1 VRPLPPPI
9 FCARANARSCWVLAR
24 TKARGGPEHAVL
36 ALFASACLILANGF
50 FVAAEFALVKVR
62 PTTLEPRAQAGDA
75 RARRALFALKNL
87 ENYLSAAQLGITLAS
102 LALGWVGEPA
112 VSHLIEPY
120 VRSIGLP
127 PSWARALSLTVAF
140 GTITMLHIVVGEQAP
155 KYFAIQQSERVVLLS
170 ARLMQ
175 AFYYAT
181 YPFVRT
187 LNSCSNGFLRLVG
200 LNASEH
206 GHGADTSPEELRLIV
221 QAAFRAGSLE
231 GTQRDLLERVL
242 RGSGRSVRAIMVPRV
257 DMSVLSIESD
267 LETAEPR
274 MRREGY
280 SRYPLSEHN
289 DPDRIVGY
297 VYTKD
302 VWTAQRP
309 FRGTLAKLRREILF
323 VPEART
329 VAEVL
334 EDFRTANTPIAIV
347 VDEYG
352 GTSGLVTLEDC
363 VEEIVGDIRDET
375 DDEPARTVIRPDGS
389 VVVDGSTTFADL
401 EVEELRDLV
410 DDKDRTVGALIIERL
425 GRLPRAR
432 DRVRVGEYEAVVEV
446 VRRRRVGR
454 VVFRVS
460 EKPRSSSAPPHS

>member
-1 VRPLPPPI
+1 M
-9 FCARANARSCWVLAR
+9 
-24 TKARGGPEHAVL
+24 L
-36 ALFASACLILANGF
+36 ALLASALLILANGF

-62 PTTLEPRAQAGDA
+62 PTNLEPRAAAGDV
-75 RARRALFALKNL
+75 RAQRALFALKNL

-112 VSHLIEPY
+112 VSHLLEPH
-120 VRSIGLP
+120 VRELGLP
-127 PSWARALSLTVAF
+127 ESFSHALALSVAF
-140 GTITMLHIVVGEQAP
+140 AAITLLHIVVGEQAP
-155 KYFAIQQSERVVLLS
+155 KYFAIQQSERVVLLT

-175 AFYYAT
+175 LFYYAT
-181 YPFVRT
+181 YPFVRM
-187 LNSCSNGFLRLVG
+187 LNACSNGFLRIIG
-200 LNASEH
+200 LESSSHEH
-206 GHGADTSPEELRLIV
+206 GGSASPEELRLIV
-221 QAAFRAGSLE
+221 QSAFRAGTLE
-231 GTQRDLLERVL
+231 GPQRDLLERVL

-257 DMSVLSIESD
+257 DMSVLSVEAD
-267 LETAEPR
+267 LESAEPR

-280 SRYPLSEHN
+280 SRYPLSEQN

-302 VWTAQRP
+302 VWTAARP
-309 FRGTLAKLRREILF
+309 QRGTLATLRRDILF

-375 DDEPARTVIRPDGS
+375 DEEPARTIIRPDGS

-410 DDKDRTVGALIIERL
+410 EDRDRTVGALIIERL
-425 GRLPRAR
+425 GRLPRPG
-432 DRVRVGEYEAVVEV
+432 DRVRIGEYEAGVEV

-460 EKPRSSSAPPHS
+460 EKPRSSLPPQGTREEK

>member
-1 VRPLPPPI
+1 M
-9 FCARANARSCWVLAR
+9 
-24 TKARGGPEHAVL
+24 L
-36 ALFASACLILANGF
+36 ALFAAAFLILANGF

-62 PTTLEPRAQAGDA
+62 PTSLEPRASSGDPRAA
-75 RARRALFALKNL
+75 RALAALNNL
-87 ENYLSAAQLGITLAS
+87 ENYLSASQLGITLAS

-112 VSHLIEPY
+112 VAHLIEPQ
-120 VRSIGLP
+120 VAALGLP
-127 PSWARALSLTVAF
+127 EGVARVLSLTVAF
-140 GTITMLHIVVGEQAP
+140 GTITLLHIVIGEQAP
-155 KYFAIQQSERVVLLS
+155 KYFAIQQSERVVLLC

-175 AFYYAT
+175 IFFFAT
-181 YPFVRT
+181 YPFVRV
-187 LNSCSNGFLRLVG
+187 LNACSNGFLRIIG
-200 LNASEH
+200 LDSPAQEH
-206 GHGADTSPEELRLIV
+206 GASTSPEELRLIV
-221 QAAFRAGSLE
+221 QAAFRQGSLE
-231 GTQRDLLERVL
+231 GPQRDLLERVL

-257 DMSVLSIESD
+257 DMSVLSVESD
-267 LETAEPR
+267 LDTAEPR

-280 SRYPLSEHN
+280 SRYPLSEQN

-302 VWTAQRP
+302 VWTAARP
-309 FRGTLAKLRREILF
+309 LRGGLSALRRDILF

-375 DDEPARTVIRPDGS
+375 DDEPSRTVIRPDGS

-401 EVEELRDLV
+401 EVEELRDLI
-410 DDKDRTVGALIIERL
+410 DDRDRTVSAVIIERL
-425 GRLPRAR
+425 GRLPRPL
-432 DRVRVGEYEAVVEV
+432 DKVRVGEYVAVVEV

-454 VVFRVS
+454 VVFRVADS
-460 EKPRSSSAPPHS
+460 PRSSAPPSGL

>member
-1 VRPLPPPI
+1 
-9 FCARANARSCWVLAR
+9 
-24 TKARGGPEHAVL
+24 VL
-36 ALFASACLILANGF
+36 ALFVAALCVLANGF

-62 PTTLEPRAQAGDA
+62 PTSLEQRAAAGD
-75 RARRALFALKNL
+75 RRAVHALQGLANL

-112 VSHLIEPY
+112 VAHLIEPY
-120 VRSIGLP
+120 VAQLGLP
-127 PSWARALSLTVAF
+127 PGFARALSLTVAF
-140 GTITMLHIVVGEQAP
+140 GTITLMHIVVGEQAP
-155 KYFAIQQSERVVLLS
+155 KYFAIQQSERVVLLC

-175 AFYYAT
+175 VFFFAT
-181 YPFVRT
+181 YPFVRV
-187 LNSCSNGFLRLVG
+187 LNSCSNWFLRLIG
-200 LNASEH
+200 LESEQKH
-206 GHGADTSPEELRLIV
+206 GLAASPEELRLIV

-231 GTQRDLLERVL
+231 GPQRDLLERVL

-257 DMSVLSIESD
+257 DMSVLSVEAD
-267 LETAEPR
+267 LDTAEPR

-302 VWTAQRP
+302 VWTAARP
-309 FRGTLAKLRREILF
+309 MRGGLSALRRDILF

-375 DDEPARTVIRPDGS
+375 DDEPSRTVIRPDGS

-410 DDKDRTVGALIIERL
+410 EDRDRTVGALIIERL
-425 GRLPRAR
+425 GRLPRPG
-432 DRVRVGEYEAVVEV
+432 DRVRIGEYEAVVEV

-454 VVFRVS
+454 VVFKVADT
-460 EKPRSSSAPPHS
+460 PRPSSMPPALHS

>member
-1 VRPLPPPI
+1 
-9 FCARANARSCWVLAR
+9 
-24 TKARGGPEHAVL
+24 VL
-36 ALFASACLILANGF
+36 ALLASALLILANGF
-50 FVAAEFALVKVR
+50 FVAAEFAMVKVR
-62 PTTLEPRAQAGDA
+62 PTNLEPRAAAGDV
-75 RARRALFALKNL
+75 RAERALFALKNL

-112 VSHLIEPY
+112 VSHLLEPH
-120 VRSIGLP
+120 VHALGLP
-127 PSWARALSLTVAF
+127 AGVGRALSLSVAF
-140 GTITMLHIVVGEQAP
+140 AGITLLHIVVGEQAP

-175 AFYYAT
+175 LFYFAT
-181 YPFVRT
+181 YPFVRM
-187 LNSCSNGFLRLVG
+187 LNACSNGFLRIIG
-200 LNASEH
+200 LESSSHEH
-206 GHGADTSPEELRLIV
+206 GGSTSPEELRLIV
-221 QAAFRAGSLE
+221 QAAFRAGTLE
-231 GTQRDLLERVL
+231 GPQRDLLERVL

-257 DMSVLSIESD
+257 DMSVLSIEAD
-267 LETAEPR
+267 LESAEPR

-280 SRYPLSEHN
+280 SRYPLSEQN

-302 VWTAQRP
+302 VWTAARP
-309 FRGTLAKLRREILF
+309 QRGTLATLRRDILF

-375 DDEPARTVIRPDGS
+375 DEEPARTIIRPDGS

-410 DDKDRTVGALIIERL
+410 EDRDRTVGALIIERL
-425 GRLPRAR
+425 GRLPRPR
-432 DRVRVGEYEAVVEV
+432 DRVRIGEYEAVVEV

-460 EKPRSSSAPPHS
+460 EKPRSSLPPQGA

>member
-1 VRPLPPPI
+1 
-9 FCARANARSCWVLAR
+9 
-24 TKARGGPEHAVL
+24 VL
-36 ALFASACLILANGF
+36 ALFVAALCVLANGF

-62 PTTLEPRAQAGDA
+62 PTSLEQRAAAGDRRAA
-75 RARRALFALKNL
+75 RALQGLANL

-112 VSHLIEPY
+112 VAHLIEPY
-120 VRSIGLP
+120 VAQLGLP
-127 PSWARALSLTVAF
+127 EGFARALSLTVAF
-140 GTITMLHIVVGEQAP
+140 GTITLLHIVVGEQAP
-155 KYFAIQQSERVVLLS
+155 KYFAIQQSERVVLLC

-175 AFYYAT
+175 AFFFAT
-181 YPFVRT
+181 YPFVRL
-187 LNSCSNGFLRLVG
+187 LNGCSNWFLRLIG
-200 LNASEH
+200 LESEQKH
-206 GHGADTSPEELRLIV
+206 GLATSPEELRLIV

-231 GTQRDLLERVL
+231 GPQRDLLERVL

-257 DMSVLSIESD
+257 DMSVLSVEAD
-267 LETAEPR
+267 LDMAEPR

-302 VWTAQRP
+302 VWTAARP
-309 FRGTLAKLRREILF
+309 LRGGLSALRRDILF

-375 DDEPARTVIRPDGS
+375 DDEPSRTVIRPDGS

-401 EVEELRDLV
+401 EVEELRELV
-410 DDKDRTVGALIIERL
+410 EDRDRTVGALIIERL
-425 GRLPRAR
+425 GRLPRPG
-432 DRVRVGEYEAVVEV
+432 DRVRIGEYEAVVEV

-454 VVFRVS
+454 VVFKVADT
-460 EKPRSSSAPPHS
+460 PRSSSAPPAAHA

>member
-1 VRPLPPPI
+1 
-9 FCARANARSCWVLAR
+9 
-24 TKARGGPEHAVL
+24 VL
-36 ALFASACLILANGF
+36 ALFAAGLCILANGF

-62 PTTLEPRAQAGDA
+62 PISLEQRAAGGDA
-75 RARRALFALKNL
+75 RAVRALTALKSL
-87 ENYLSAAQLGITLAS
+87 EDYLSASQLGITLAS

-112 VSHLIEPY
+112 VSHLIEPH
-120 VRSIGLP
+120 VLALGLP
-127 PSWARALSLTVAF
+127 SGFARALSLTCAF
-140 GTITMLHIVVGEQAP
+140 GTITLLHIVIGEQAP
-155 KYFAIQQSERVVLLS
+155 KYFAIQQSERVVLLF
-170 ARLMQ
+170 ARTMQ
-175 AFYYAT
+175 AFFFAT
-181 YPFVRT
+181 YPFVRV
-187 LNSCSNGFLRLVG
+187 LNTCSNWFLRIIG
-200 LNASEH
+200 LHAERQQE
-206 GHGADTSPEELRLIV
+206 GLATSPEELRLIV

-231 GTQRDLLERVL
+231 GPQRDLLERVL

-257 DMSVLSIESD
+257 DMSVLSVEAD
-267 LETAEPR
+267 LDSAEPR

-302 VWTAQRP
+302 VWTAARP
-309 FRGTLAKLRREILF
+309 LRGGLSALRREILF

-375 DDEPARTVIRPDGS
+375 DEEPARTVIRPDGS

-410 DDKDRTVGALIIERL
+410 EDKDRTVGALIIERL
-425 GRLPRAR
+425 GRLPRPG
-432 DRVRVGEYEAVVEV
+432 DRVRIGEYEAVVEV

-454 VVFRVS
+454 VVFRVADT
-460 EKPRSSSAPPHS
+460 PRSSPPQVA

>member
-1 VRPLPPPI
+1 M
-9 FCARANARSCWVLAR
+9 
-24 TKARGGPEHAVL
+24 L
-36 ALFASACLILANGF
+36 ALFVAAFCVLANGF

-62 PTTLEPRAQAGDA
+62 PTSLEQRAAAGDRRAA
-75 RARRALFALKNL
+75 RALQGLQHL

-112 VSHLIEPY
+112 VAHLIEPY
-120 VRSIGLP
+120 VAQLGLP
-127 PSWARALSLTVAF
+127 DSFARALSLTVAF
-140 GTITMLHIVVGEQAP
+140 GTITLLHIIVGEQAP
-155 KYFAIQQSERVVLLS
+155 KYFAIQQSERVVLLC

-175 AFYYAT
+175 AFFYAT
-181 YPFVRT
+181 YPFVRL
-187 LNSCSNGFLRLVG
+187 LNTCSNLFLRLIG
-200 LNASEH
+200 LEAEQKD
-206 GHGADTSPEELRLIV
+206 GLATSPEELRLIV

-231 GTQRDLLERVL
+231 GPQRDLLERVL

-257 DMSVLSIESD
+257 DMSVLSVEAELD
-267 LETAEPR
+267 TAEPR

-302 VWTAQRP
+302 VWTAARP
-309 FRGTLAKLRREILF
+309 LRGGLAALRRDILF

-375 DDEPARTVIRPDGS
+375 DDEPSRTVIRPDGS

-410 DDKDRTVGALIIERL
+410 EDRDRTVGALIIERL
-425 GRLPRAR
+425 GRLPRPG
-432 DRVRVGEYEAVVEV
+432 DRVRIGEYEAVVEV

-454 VVFRVS
+454 VVFRVADT
-460 EKPRSSSAPPHS
+460 PRPSSAPPAAQA

>member
-1 VRPLPPPI
+1 
-9 FCARANARSCWVLAR
+9 
-24 TKARGGPEHAVL
+24 VL
-36 ALFASACLILANGF
+36 ALLASALLILANGF

-62 PTTLEPRAQAGDA
+62 PTTLEPRAASGDA
-75 RARRALFALKNL
+75 RAVRALFALKNL

-112 VSHLIEPY
+112 VSHVIEPY
-120 VRSIGLP
+120 IAALGLP
-127 PSWARALSLTVAF
+127 LSMRRPLALTVAF
-140 GTITMLHIVVGEQAP
+140 GTITLLHIVVGEQAP

-175 AFYYAT
+175 AFYLAT
-181 YPFVRT
+181 YPFVRV
-187 LNSCSNGFLRLVG
+187 LNACSNGFLRVIG
-200 LNASEH
+200 LDADAQEH
-206 GHGADTSPEELRLIV
+206 GGSTSPEELRLIV
-221 QAAFRAGSLE
+221 QSAFRAGSLE
-231 GTQRDLLERVL
+231 GPQRDLLERVL

-257 DMSVLSIESD
+257 DMSVLSVEAD
-267 LETAEPR
+267 LDSTEMR

-280 SRYPLSEHN
+280 SRYPLSEQN

-297 VYTKD
+297 LYTKD
-302 VWTAQRP
+302 VWTSARP
-309 FRGTLAKLRREILF
+309 SRPPGTPSLTLQSLRRDILF
-323 VPEART
+323 VPETRT

-375 DDEPARTVIRPDGS
+375 DDEPSRTVIRPDGS

-410 DDKDRTVGALIIERL
+410 EDRDRTVGALIIERL
-425 GRLPRAR
+425 GRLPRPR
-432 DRVRVGEYEAVVEV
+432 DRVRIGEYEAVVEV

-460 EKPRSSSAPPHS
+460 EKPRSSAPPHNN

>member
-1 VRPLPPPI
+1 VI
-9 FCARANARSCWVLAR
+9 
-24 TKARGGPEHAVL
+24 
-36 ALFASACLILANGF
+36 
-50 FVAAEFALVKVR
+50 
-62 PTTLEPRAQAGDA
+62 
-75 RARRALFALKNL
+75 
-87 ENYLSAAQLGITLAS
+87 
-102 LALGWVGEPA
+102 
-112 VSHLIEPY
+112 
-120 VRSIGLP
+120 
-127 PSWARALSLTVAF
+127 
-140 GTITMLHIVVGEQAP
+140 GEQAP
-155 KYFAIQQSERVVLLS
+155 KYFAIQQSERVVLVS
-170 ARLMQ
+170 ARMMQ

-181 YPFVRT
+181 YPFVRM
-187 LNSCSNGFLRLVG
+187 LNAFSNGFLRLVG
-200 LNASEH
+200 LNVSEH
-206 GHGADTSPEELRLIV
+206 GHGVDTSPEELRLIV

-267 LETAEPR
+267 LDTAEPR

-323 VPEART
+323 VPETRT

-375 DDEPARTVIRPDGS
+375 DEEPARTVIRPDGS

-410 DDKDRTVGALIIERL
+410 EDKDRTVGALIIERL
-425 GRLPRAR
+425 GRLPRPR
-432 DRVRVGEYEAVVEV
+432 DRVRIGEYEAVVEV

-460 EKPRSSSAPPHS
+460 EKPRTSSAPPGA

>member
-1 VRPLPPPI
+1 M
-9 FCARANARSCWVLAR
+9 
-24 TKARGGPEHAVL
+24 L
-36 ALFASACLILANGF
+36 ALLVAALLILANGF

-62 PTTLEPRAQAGDA
+62 PTTLEPRAAAGDP
-75 RARRALFALKNL
+75 RAARALFALKNL

-112 VSHLIEPY
+112 VSHLLEPH
-120 VRSIGLP
+120 VAALGLP
-127 PSWARALSLTVAF
+127 PSVGRAISLTIAF
-140 GTITMLHIVVGEQAP
+140 AAITLLHIVVGEQAP
-155 KYFAIQQSERVVLLS
+155 KYFAIQQSERVVLLC

-181 YPFVRT
+181 YPFVRM
-187 LNSCSNGFLRLVG
+187 LNACSNGFLRIIG
-200 LNASEH
+200 LSMQEHEH
-206 GHGADTSPEELRLIV
+206 GGSTSPEELRLIV
-221 QAAFRAGSLE
+221 QSAFRAGSLE
-231 GTQRDLLERVL
+231 GPQRDLLERVL

-257 DMSVLSIESD
+257 DMSVLSVEAD

-280 SRYPLSEHN
+280 SRYPLSEKN

-302 VWTAQRP
+302 VWTAARP
-309 FRGTLAKLRREILF
+309 SRGTLATLRRDILF
-323 VPEART
+323 VPETRT

-375 DDEPARTVIRPDGS
+375 DEEPSRTVIRPDGS

-410 DDKDRTVGALIIERL
+410 EDRDRTVGALIIERL
-425 GRLPRAR
+425 GRLPRPR
-432 DRVRVGEYEAVVEV
+432 DRVRIGEYEAVVEV
-446 VRRRRVGR
+446 VRRRRVSR
-454 VVFRVS
+454 VVFRVAEKL
-460 EKPRSSSAPPHS
+460 EKPEKRSSAPPQNNGS

>member
-1 VRPLPPPI
+1 
-9 FCARANARSCWVLAR
+9 
-24 TKARGGPEHAVL
+24 VL
-36 ALFASACLILANGF
+36 ALFVAALCVLANGF

-62 PTTLEPRAQAGDA
+62 PTSLEQRAAAGD
-75 RARRALFALKNL
+75 RRAVHALQGLANL

-112 VSHLIEPY
+112 VAHLIEPY
-120 VRSIGLP
+120 VAQLGLP
-127 PSWARALSLTVAF
+127 PGFARALSLTVAF
-140 GTITMLHIVVGEQAP
+140 GTITLMHIVVGEQAP
-155 KYFAIQQSERVVLLS
+155 KYFAIQQSERVVLLC

-175 AFYYAT
+175 VFFFAT
-181 YPFVRT
+181 YPFVRV
-187 LNSCSNGFLRLVG
+187 LNSCSNWFLRLIG
-200 LNASEH
+200 LESEQKH
-206 GHGADTSPEELRLIV
+206 GLAASPEELRLIV

-231 GTQRDLLERVL
+231 GPQRDLLERVL

-257 DMSVLSIESD
+257 DMSVLSVEAD
-267 LETAEPR
+267 LDTAEPR

-302 VWTAQRP
+302 VWTAARP
-309 FRGTLAKLRREILF
+309 LRGGLSALRRDILF

-375 DDEPARTVIRPDGS
+375 DDEPSRTVIRPDGS

-410 DDKDRTVGALIIERL
+410 EDRDRTVGALIIERL
-425 GRLPRAR
+425 GRLPRPG
-432 DRVRVGEYEAVVEV
+432 DRVRIGEYEAVVEV

-454 VVFRVS
+454 VVFKVADT
-460 EKPRSSSAPPHS
+460 PRPSSMPPALHS